1 MTKTEIWRVPAGA
14 RFIDAT
20 GEAAEVLWHG
30 LGDAADGEI
39 RIARVKTEAGAE
51 FVVRGDL
58 LVLSGA
64 VH

>member
-30 LGDAADGEI
+30 RADTDDGEV
-39 RIARVKTEAGAE
+39 RVARVQTEGGAE